1 MKKKTAWYTRAWKTP
16 WMRNTGIGIGVL
28 LLTFLG
34 YFGQQYA
41 EWLGAS
47 LVGVPTC
54 VTDTGKITILPVS
67 GVVSSLT
74 EASITKAIEEKKIS
88 SLHGK
93 LYSKTPTQLKDTFT
107 KMMSVTSGQDLSTLQ
122 SSEYEKGGHI
132 GIDIPVWW
140 SENKE
145 NMSVVSPFQNA
156 EVYRI
161 FKVSEGSNTWGNA
174 VTLCFSNEHGT
185 YFAHFAH
192 LRDEPTAT
200 VGQKITAGQ
209 QLGYVGNTG
218 NSYGAHLHFQ
228 INKFAKYNPYY
239 TSDAG
244 VIKSTFVD
252 PLLLAF
258 REQLAYGGNVL
269 VAGPTPT
276 TTTTTTTTTNLAAA
290 SIVSINLSPSANE
303 AKVGEKVKVTVEAK
317 DESGNPVSGKVLV
330 SSSVPAG
337 LPSEKQITNGT
348 GELEIAATEAS
359 NVKLTVTNEKGDVSK
374 DVTVAFTAPAQ
385 VETTSTTTQTSSTT
399 EEAKKNV
406 EDIFTDIQSVTSSE
420 KSAIQYLWDNKIT
433 TGCAA
438 DKFCPNDNLNRAAA
452 ATFLIRTFY
461 PTIDL
466 NSVTIGSMP
475 FSDVET
481 GAWYAPAMYIA
492 SLTNY
497 NGVEK
502 TAFIKGSDGKAMPA
516 NNVKL
521 EEFSAMILRVLKVEV
536 TETAAWY
543 EGYLTKM
550 TEISLISQSEASSYL
565 GKSIPRKMV
574 ARILHQAKLWHDQNP
589 NGLAL
594 PVAAPAEPAAV
605 VEETEPEPLVI
616 SVEAPQSLTARKS
629 ASNQT
634 ILEWIPSTVQ
644 NTGYNVYRKTAG
656 TDFELIESKLT
667 TPQYMD
673 FSAEAGV
680 SYTYK
685 VDTEDLNTGEKS
697 ASSNEVVVQS

>member
-54 VTDTGKITILPVS
+54 VTDTGKITVLPVS

-74 EASITKAIEEKKIS
+74 EADIAKAIEEKKIS

-122 SSEYEKGGHI
+122 SQEYEQGGHI

-145 NMSVVSPFQNA
+145 NMSIVSPFQNA

-192 LRDEPTAT
+192 MRDEPMVTT
-200 VGQKITAGQ
+200 GQKITAGQ

-228 INKFAKYNPYY
+228 VNKFAKYNPYY
-239 TSDAG
+239 TSDAS
-244 VIKSTFVD
+244 VMKSTFID
-252 PLLLAF
+252 PLLLVL

-269 VAGPTPT
+269 VAGPTPAT
-276 TTTTTTTTTNLAAA
+276 TTATDLAAA
-290 SIVSINLSPSANE
+290 SIMSLNLSPSASE

-317 DESGNPVSGKVLV
+317 DASGNPVSGKVLV

-337 LPSEKQITNGT
+337 LPSEKQIVNGT
-348 GELEIAATEAS
+348 GELEIAATEA
-359 NVKLTVTNEKGDVSK
+359 NNIKLTVTNEKGDVSK
-374 DVTVAFTAPAQ
+374 DVTVAFTAPTP
-385 VETTSTTTQTSSTT
+385 VPDTGTTTTSQTPDTT
-399 EEAKKNV
+399 EDVKKNV
-406 EDIFTDIQSVTSSE
+406 ENIFTDIQSVTNSE
-420 KSAIQYLWDNKIT
+420 RDAIQYLWDNKIT

-438 DKFCPNDNLNRAAA
+438 DKFCPSDSLNRAAA

-466 NSVTIGSMP
+466 NSVSIGTMP

-481 GAWYAPAMYIA
+481 SAWYAPAMYVA
-492 SLTNY
+492 SLTSY
-497 NGVEK
+497 NGIEK
-502 TAFIKGSDGKAMPA
+502 PAFIKGSGGLAMPA

-550 TEISLISQSEASSYL
+550 TEIGLISQSEVNNYL
-565 GKSIPRKMV
+565 GKSISRKMV

-594 PVAAPAEPAAV
+594 PEPASAESV
-605 VEETEPEPLVI
+605 VTEETTPEPLVI
-616 SVEAPQSLTARKS
+616 AVEAPQSLTARKN

-634 ILEWIPSTVQ
+634 ILEWIPSTVP

-656 TDFELIESKLT
+656 ADFELIESKLT

-673 FSAEAGV
+673 FSVEAGV

-685 VDTEDLNTGEKS
+685 VETEDLNTGEKS
-697 ASSNEVVVQS
+697 ASSNEIVVQS